1 MTFFFPQANGKGW
14 DGAPVGQEQLY
25 RITSVSRS
33 QLEAR
38 RRSNALNAAGDVGE
52 LEGYA
57 TLPTNCLYGWMVGS
71 IEPWLVDGI
80 T

>member
-1 MTFFFPQANGKGW
+1 MAGPI
-14 DGAPVGQEQLY
+14 GQEQLY